1 MDDCQSHA
9 PAPALQTP
17 LHAWHVANKGR
28 MVDFAGFSMPV
39 QYTSIISEHLAVRK
53 SVGFFDVSHM
63 GRLLIRGEAA
73 MEWLDRIVTC
83 RLTDLAVGQVRY
95 GLVCNEQGG
104 VIDDV
109 LVTRWPDAWGL
120 VVNAS
125 NHAPVVAWMMA
136 HPVADATMEDVTS
149 STVMLALQ
157 GPEWWRV
164 VQSFLPESILALPY
178 YRGAIVAKDGTE
190 WRISRTGYTGEDG
203 VEIVAPAAVGEALA
217 NNLLQAGAMAC
228 GLGARDTLRL
238 EAGMPLYGHEL
249 NEQTNPFQA
258 GLGRSV
264 DMSKEFYG
272 CKALE
277 GLRGDVHAPVRVGLI
292 LDGRRAARQGDQV
305 LDGAGIQIGRVTSG
319 TFSPTLERP
328 IAMAYIRREMAV
340 TGQSVSLLVRD
351 THVPGQVTGLP
362 FYKRQAR

>member
-9 PAPALQTP
+9 PVPALQTP

-53 SVGFFDVSHM
+53 SAGFFDVSHM

-73 MEWLDRIVTC
+73 MEWLNRIVTC
-83 RLTDLAVGQVRY
+83 RLSDLAVGQVRY

-125 NHAPVVAWMMA
+125 NHEAVVAWMMA
-136 HPVADATMEDVTS
+136 HPVTNATIEDVTS

-164 VQSFLPESILALPY
+164 VQSFFPESILALPY
-178 YRGAIVAKDGTE
+178 YRGAIVAKDGAE

-203 VEIVAPAAVGEALA
+203 VEIVSPAAVGEALA

-277 GLRGDVHAPVRVGLI
+277 ALRGDVHAPVRVGLI

-305 LDGAGIQIGRVTSG
+305 LDGDGNQIGRVTSG